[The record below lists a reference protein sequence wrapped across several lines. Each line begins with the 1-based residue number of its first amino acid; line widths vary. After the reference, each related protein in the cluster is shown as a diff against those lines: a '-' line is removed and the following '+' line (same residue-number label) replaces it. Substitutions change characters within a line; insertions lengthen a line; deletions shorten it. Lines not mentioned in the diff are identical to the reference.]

1 MLLLQN
7 LIFLCLESYDMGW
20 FKNDMTC
27 SNGCTTIELVIELI
41 PTSVEHQRI
50 KDSFYTEQLFIGS
63 RCSLH

>member
-1 MLLLQN
+1 M
-7 LIFLCLESYDMGW
+7 ESYDMGW
-20 FKNDMTC
+20 FKNEMTC